1 MKKNILN
8 LVIAAAVLSC
18 GNLASAADFDLG
30 GLRSVDVSAMSFSK
44 RAPVPEQDPDDLIGI
59 DLTVRVPFK
68 FLKNAVEKMSLSDK
82 RLTILDAAAPVVSKS
97 GEFLKI
103 TNIRVDAGG
112 IIVEPTLTLKMYM
125 EGTDKVAVLIKKVQI
140 HASMSPDKAVGDID
154 PATMTQE
161 DLMEKVMDVM
171 ISGVYGAVNTKL
183 KEINVPMKAE
193 KVITMK
199 YDKAAWIL
207 HSTVSSAVVQY
218 LIPAGIIGDLHLTGF
233 AVTSTGMNVTVQT
246 AK

>member
-1 MKKNILN
+1 
-8 LVIAAAVLSC
+8 
-18 GNLASAADFDLG
+18 
-30 GLRSVDVSAMSFSK
+30 
-44 RAPVPEQDPDDLIGI
+44 
-59 DLTVRVPFK
+59 
-68 FLKNAVEKMSLSDK
+68 
-82 RLTILDAAAPVVSKS
+82 
-97 GEFLKI
+97 
-103 TNIRVDAGG
+103 
-112 IIVEPTLTLKMYM
+112 
-125 EGTDKVAVLIKKVQI
+125 
-140 HASMSPDKAVGDID
+140 MSPDKAVGDID